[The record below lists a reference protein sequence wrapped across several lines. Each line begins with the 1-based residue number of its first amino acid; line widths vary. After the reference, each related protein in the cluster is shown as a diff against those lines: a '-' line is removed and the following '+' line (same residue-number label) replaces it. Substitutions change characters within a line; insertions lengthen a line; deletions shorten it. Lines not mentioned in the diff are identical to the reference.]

1 MSLLLGEVL
10 MPVSSRP
17 GRRPDPG
24 TRLLWQQRLEHFR
37 RSGLTVADFCD
48 REGLSVASFYAWKRR
63 LATDSAPGPAPRFV
77 PVRVVTP
84 PVSAPVELLL
94 PSGLVLRL
102 APGVDLAWLRQLLGL
117 LDDTAC

>member
-1 MSLLLGEVL
+1 

-17 GRRPDPG
+17 GRRPDPA
-24 TRLLWQQRLEHFR
+24 TRPLWQQRLERFR
-37 RSGLTVADFCD
+37 RSGLTVADFCQ
-48 REGLSVASFYAWKRR
+48 REHISVASFYAWKRR
-63 LATDSAPGPAPRFV
+63 LATDPAPEPAPRFV

-84 PVSAPVELLL
+84 PASAPVELLL

-117 LDDTAC
+117 LGEAPC

>member
-1 MSLLLGEVL
+1 

-17 GRRPDPG
+17 GRRPDPN
-24 TRLLWQQRLEHFR
+24 TRQLWQQRLEHFR

-48 REGLSVASFYAWKRR
+48 RQGISVASFYAWKRR
-63 LATDSAPGPAPRFV
+63 LATGPAPAPAPRFV

-84 PVSAPVELLL
+84 PASAAVELLL

-102 APGVDLAWLRQLLGL
+102 APGVDLAWLRQLLDL
-117 LDDTAC
+117 LGDAPC